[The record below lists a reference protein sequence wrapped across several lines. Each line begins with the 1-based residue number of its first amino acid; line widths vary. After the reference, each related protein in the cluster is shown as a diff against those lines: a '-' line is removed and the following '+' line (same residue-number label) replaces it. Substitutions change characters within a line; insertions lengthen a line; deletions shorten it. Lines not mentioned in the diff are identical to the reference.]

1 MDYLTC
7 EQVADITKC
16 SVFHIRE
23 AVKRGDLVAYKPA
36 KCYLFTRDDV
46 DAWIKS
52 NAANVGRT
60 LK

>member
-7 EQVADITKC
+7 EQVADIAKC

-23 AVKRGDLVAYKPA
+23 EVKRGALNAYKPA
-36 KCYLFTRDDV
+36 KGYLFTREDV

-52 NAANVGRT
+52 AVV
-60 LK
+60 KQV